1 MSQTAIPEERES
13 LLRYGGSFFLYAG
26 MEFNTR
32 LTLPVCS
39 RLLLPS
45 RLRRRVL
52 LRGTNM
58 AQDLTPD
65 ENGDVRYALLV
76 DPQAQQLLDRLRLTY
91 GLKNWADVYD
101 LALRITGWMTDQ
113 VARGYE
119 VGRLRNKEFEE
130 LILPTTPDTQVWL
143 KGDLTLSQDKPPS
156 TTLH

>member
-1 MSQTAIPEERES
+1 
-13 LLRYGGSFFLYAG
+13 
-26 MEFNTR
+26 
-32 LTLPVCS
+32 
-39 RLLLPS
+39 
-45 RLRRRVL
+45 
-52 LRGTNM
+52 M

-113 VARGYE
+113 VTRGYE